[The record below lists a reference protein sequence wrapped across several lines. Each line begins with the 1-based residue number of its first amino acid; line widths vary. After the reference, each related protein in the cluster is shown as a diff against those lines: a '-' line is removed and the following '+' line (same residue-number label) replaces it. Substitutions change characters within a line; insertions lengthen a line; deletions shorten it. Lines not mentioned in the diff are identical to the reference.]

1 MRQKALV
8 VLLATIPFL
17 PLTGIVRAQAKD
29 QTPCSF
35 KFDADVNPG
44 LSNAPSSG
52 TVTSNGETG
61 TVTCQGKVNGKS
73 VTGPGKYGMAGRYGT
88 ANPDTCTSGG
98 EGDGTTS
105 MTFPTA
111 DGPQHVEA
119 PFTYTYGAL
128 QNGVLAV
135 TFKGETWSGT
145 AEVRP
150 TKGDCASAPLSK
162 MTAGGKGTLTS

>member
-1 MRQKALV
+1 MDRRSVIPATLVLLFALV
-8 VLLATIPFL
+8 PIAPT
-17 PLTGIVRAQAKD
+17 AQAKD

-44 LSNAPSSG
+44 LSDAPSSG
-52 TVTSNGETG
+52 TVTSKGETG

-73 VTGPGKYGMAGRYGT
+73 VTGPGTFGTDGKYGT
-88 ANPDTCTSGG
+88 TDPDTCTSGG
-98 EGDGTTS
+98 EGNGTMDLTV
-105 MTFPTA
+105 PTD
-111 DGPQHVEA
+111 DGPQHVTA
-119 PFTYTYGAL
+119 PYNFTYGAL

-150 TKGDCASAPLSK
+150 TKGDCVSVPLSK
-162 MTAGGKGTLTS
+162 MTAEGKGTLTS